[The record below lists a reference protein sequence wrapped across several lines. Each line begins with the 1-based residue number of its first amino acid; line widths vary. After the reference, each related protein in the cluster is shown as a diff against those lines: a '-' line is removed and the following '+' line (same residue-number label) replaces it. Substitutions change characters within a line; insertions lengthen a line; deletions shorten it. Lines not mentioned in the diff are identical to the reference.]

1 MQILP
6 KTSLGKWSIGLTIA
20 FFLLFVLH
28 QTFAATVRRNP
39 LPNPDSPS
47 PVILMVVVT
56 DYVSGIISF
65 LTGLI
70 SIIRNKERAFLV
82 FLVVIAGFL
91 ALLFL
96 IGEFLW
102 AR

>member
-39 LPNPDSPS
+39 LPNPSSPS

>member
-39 LPNPDSPS
+39 LPNPGSPS